1 MKTSNPHLP
10 HIPTLYEQ
18 PKPQREQKLIS
29 ENEIWLDVSDIARGV
44 GFTTAVQI
52 SVTLNDALQPLQ
64 NETDGDYDQRLYDFL
79 WRAHFQLSRDQTQS
93 ATFNFTFP
101 RKDRRTELV
110 SEVSLRGRVEV
121 KKQVV
126 LLGLLEDSMRQSD

>member
-1 MKTSNPHLP
+1 MKTSNSSLP
-10 HIPTLYEQ
+10 NIPSLYDQ
-18 PKPQREQKLIS
+18 PEPQREQKLII
-29 ENEIWLDVSDIARGV
+29 ENETWLDVSDIARGV

-64 NETDGDYDQRLYDFL
+64 NEMDADYDQRLYDFL
-79 WRAHFQLSRDQTQS
+79 WRAHFQLSHDQSQS

-101 RKDRRTELV
+101 RKDRRTEVV

-126 LLGLLEDSMRQSD
+126 LLGLLEDF

>member
-1 MKTSNPHLP
+1 MKTSNSSLLY
-10 HIPTLYEQ
+10 IPSRDDQLNSQ
-18 PKPQREQKLIS
+18 QEQKLTIK
-29 ENEIWLDVSDIARGV
+29 NEAWIDVSDIARGV

-52 SVTLNDALQPLQ
+52 SVTLSDALQPLQ

-79 WRAHFQLSRDQTQS
+79 WRAHFELSRHQSQS

-101 RKDRRTELV
+101 RKDRRTEVV
-110 SEVSLRGRVEV
+110 SEVSLRARVEV

-126 LLGLLEDSMRQSD
+126 LLGLLEDF